1 MKFVISNNDCD
12 KILEGVAEKTAALLS
27 DCVDQ
32 LSAQNSSQAALAGTT
47 AKIAT
52 CLTILKFIRDDD

>member
-12 KILEGVAEKTAALLS
+12 KILEEVAEKTAAMLS

-32 LSAQNSSQAALAGTT
+32 LSTQNGNQAALAGTT
-47 AKIAT
+47 SKIAT
-52 CLTILKFIRDDD
+52 CLAILKFIRDD